1 MGCGSTPFHLL
12 VLLQLI
18 ITNPKATPLSPI
30 APGGRQPSSQ
40 GNPQPTETLNPGAYY
55 KQRFPHESNKT
66 GNFTQRITFKTRLN
80 RGEPST
86 GRPATLNPAEPSTER
101 FTTGKGPPHE
111 SSKTDH
117 FTQRITL
124 KTRLNRGEAQ
134 PREPSTQGN
143 PQPRGTL
150 NPGEPSTLDPQPRGT
165 LNPREPSTQGN
176 PQPRGTFNPGEPS
189 PLQPRG
195 TLNPGEPSSPQP
207 RGTFIPG
214 ESSPP
219 QRRKSGPESSKTCR
233 EPRGPEKCLEHPF
246 S

>member
-18 ITNPKATPLSPI
+18 ITNPKATPRARLDRGAGNPHPRETLNPEEPSTQGLTTSRGSRTKATKRATLHKGLHLKLASTEGNPQ
-30 APGGRQPSSQ
+30 PGGRQPSTQ
-40 GNPQPTETLNPGAYY
+40 RNPQPRGLLQARVLPTKAAKRTTLHKGLHLKLASTEGKLNPG
-55 KQRFPHESNKT
+55 N
-66 GNFTQRITFKTRLN
+66 L
-80 RGEPST
+80 
-86 GRPATLNPAEPSTER
+86 
-101 FTTGKGPPHE
+101 
-111 SSKTDH
+111 
-117 FTQRITL
+117 
-124 KTRLNRGEAQ
+124 
-134 PREPSTQGN
+134 
-143 PQPRGTL
+143 QPRGTL
-150 NPGEPSTLDPQPRGT
+150 NPG
-165 LNPREPSTQGN
+165 EPSTQGN

-195 TLNPGEPSSPQP
+195 TFNPGEPSSPQP

-246 S
+246 W